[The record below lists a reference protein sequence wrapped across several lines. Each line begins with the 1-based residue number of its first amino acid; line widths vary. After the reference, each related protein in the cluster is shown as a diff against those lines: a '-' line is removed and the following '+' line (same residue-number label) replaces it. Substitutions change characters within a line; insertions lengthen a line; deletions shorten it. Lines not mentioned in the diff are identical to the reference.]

1 MAVAIGVGFIVDSN
15 EPLDNRMVVEN
26 EVARLAIP
34 WYNRYEGLLVYQ
46 KDTNLLFVCN
56 DPGTGSDD
64 TGLELTP
71 ATYTTITTADV
82 QLFPFTGSANIS
94 GSLQLTGPMT
104 IAAPSTGNSDH
115 LFLVKLQ
122 DTDESKF
129 VVNLEGVTILG
140 AFDITPTA
148 VVGGMFYSSSGE
160 FYLGS

>member
-1 MAVAIGVGFIVDSN
+1 
-15 EPLDNRMVVEN
+15 
-26 EVARLAIP
+26 
-34 WYNRYEGLLVYQ
+34 
-46 KDTNLLFVCN
+46 
-56 DPGTGSDD
+56 
-64 TGLELTP
+64 
-71 ATYTTITTADV
+71 
-82 QLFPFTGSANIS
+82 
-94 GSLQLTGPMT
+94 MT